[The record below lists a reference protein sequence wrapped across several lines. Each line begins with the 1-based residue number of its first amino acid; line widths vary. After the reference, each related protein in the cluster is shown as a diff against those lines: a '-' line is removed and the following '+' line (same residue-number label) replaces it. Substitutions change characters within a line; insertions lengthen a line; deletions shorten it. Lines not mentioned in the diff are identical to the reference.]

1 MTNTLRLELF
11 GGFRIAEGTTPLS
24 GFTYSKGKALLAY
37 LAVTGQ
43 PCGRETLAA
52 LLWSELPDSE
62 ARTNLRVV
70 LSNLRQFLAPYLLIT
85 RETVGLNPQCRPWID
100 VVAFQQALAPSRGAS
115 DIGQLKAAVTLYRGD
130 LLAGF
135 TVPGASLFDEWV
147 AGQRER
153 LRQLAMFALHAL
165 AARYV
170 ARRTYLAG
178 IETLNQLLTL
188 DPWREEAHRQLMEL
202 YAHSGQRSAALA
214 QYAICRQVLADELGV
229 APADETQALYQA
241 ILANRLDAR
250 VSDGALATT
259 PLPAEPG
266 GADQRP
272 PASAGPPLVGRSA
285 ELTRLQA
292 VWRGLAATGPRLA
305 VLSGEVGIGKTRLAE
320 EFVRWAAGAGSVSAA
335 ARAYAAEGSLAF
347 GPVAAW
353 LRSPLVAAR
362 LEHLPE
368 VWLRDVARLVP
379 ELLIT
384 HPALPDPDPLT
395 GPAERERLFEALAHT
410 MLLRPSTSA
419 PPGPLVLFLDDLQ
432 WCDRDTLE
440 WLRYLL
446 RPERNAPLL
455 LIGTLR
461 SDERA
466 DSPHL
471 LSLLTALARDSQL
484 VEIALE
490 RLTRE
495 ETAALATRLAGD
507 GLDAPAIGRLFQE
520 TQGNPLFVVES
531 LRPAVDTAGTHTIQA
546 LIAARLARLSPR
558 AREVAHVA
566 AAIGHACSYAVLV
579 HATGNEEELV
589 EALDELCERRIF
601 DEQGGDH
608 YQFGHDKL
616 REVAYGELRAAR
628 RRLIHRRIAEALT
641 VVRADDLDV
650 VSGEIAAHYERAGM
664 PERAIPWY
672 RRAGEIAQRLS
683 ATDEAI
689 RLVRHALDLL
699 RALPTTAQR
708 LEHERDLLLALGP
721 LLVVTHGFTDP
732 LVAAT
737 YTRAHDI
744 SRELEHGEGSFASLW
759 GLWLYYSARGALTEA
774 RGLTDQLLAIGTPG
788 GDPQAFLQARH
799 AAWSMAFF
807 QGDLEHTRQYVAE
820 GLAQYD
826 PARDHAQSLRYGGHD
841 PAICG
846 IGHDAKALWL
856 AGYPD
861 DAFARLEDLLA
872 LAERLNHLPSLAHA
886 LESAMRVSHYHR
898 DATRVRELASRLFAL
913 PHDATS
919 PRQTPAL
926 ILRGWSLAVQ
936 GRAPEGIEQMERG
949 LAAFRAAGMVEAWSY
964 YQSMLAEGYLLVG
977 RAEDALRILADALA
991 VATSTAWW
999 LPELCR
1005 LQGEG
1010 LLALPAPQLD
1020 EATSSFRRAI
1030 AVARSQGARALELRA
1045 AVGLYR
1051 LAGGAGREDDGRQA
1065 LETLLGWFGD
1075 GQAPPDLL
1083 EARELL
1089 ARR

>member
-11 GGFRIAEGTTPLS
+11 GGFRVAEGTTPLS

-70 LSNLRQFLAPYLLIT
+70 LSNLRQFLAPSLLIT
-85 RETVGLNPQCRPWID
+85 RETVGLNPECRPWID
-100 VVAFQQALAPSRGAS
+100 VVAFQQALEQSRGAA
-115 DIGQLKAAVTLYRGD
+115 DIGQVQAAVALYRGD

-135 TVPGASLFDEWV
+135 TVPGAAAFDEWV

-153 LRQLAMFALHAL
+153 LRQLVLFALHEL

-178 IETLNQLLTL
+178 IEALNQLLTL

-214 QYAICRQVLADELGV
+214 QYAICRQVLADELGI
-229 APADETQALYQA
+229 APADETQALYRA
-241 ILANRLDAR
+241 ILANQIEAR
-250 VSDGALATT
+250 VPDDAPTLT
-259 PLPAEPG
+259 PLPADPG
-266 GADQRP
+266 GANTRP
-272 PASAGPPLVGRSA
+272 PASSGPPLVGRAA
-285 ELTRLQA
+285 ELARLRA
-292 VWRGLAATGPRLA
+292 AWRGLAETGQRLV

-320 EFVRWAAGAGSVSAA
+320 EFVRWANGAGSVSAS
-335 ARAYAAEGSLAF
+335 ARAYAAEGRLALS
-347 GPVAAW
+347 PVAAW
-353 LRSPLVAAR
+353 LRSPLVAPQ

-379 ELLIT
+379 EVLIT
-384 HPALPDPDPLT
+384 HPALPDPGPLT
-395 GPAERERLFEALAHT
+395 GPAERERFFEALART
-410 MLLRPSTSA
+410 MLLRPSASA
-419 PPGPLVLFLDDLQ
+419 APGPLVLFLDDLQ

-446 RPERNAPLL
+446 RPERAAHLL

-466 DSPHL
+466 DNPHL
-471 LSLLTALARDSQL
+471 PPLLTALARDGQL

-490 RLTRE
+490 RLSRE
-495 ETAALATRLAGD
+495 ETAALVTGLAGGD
-507 GLDAPAIGRLFQE
+507 LDAAAIGRIVQE

-531 LRPAVDTAGTHTIQA
+531 LRPAADAAGTHTIRA
-546 LIAARLARLSPR
+546 LLAARLARLSPR
-558 AREVAHVA
+558 AREVAHLA
-566 AAIGHACSYAVLV
+566 AAIGRDCPYAVLV
-579 HATGNEEELV
+579 HATGDEAELV
-589 EALDELCERRIF
+589 EALDELCARRIF
-601 DEQGGDH
+601 DEQGGEH
-608 YQFGHDKL
+608 YRFGHDKL

-628 RRLIHRRIAEALT
+628 RRLIHRRIAEALAA
-641 VVRADDLDV
+641 VRADDLDV
-650 VSGEIAAHYERAGM
+650 VSGEIGAHYERAGL

-672 RRAGEIAQRLS
+672 RRAAEIAERLS

-699 RALPTTAQR
+699 RALPTSAER
-708 LEHERDLLLALGP
+708 REHERDLLLALGP
-721 LLVVTHGFTDP
+721 LLVVTHGYTDP

-744 SRELEHGEGSFASLW
+744 SRELGQGEGSFASLW
-759 GLWLYYSARGALTEA
+759 GLWFYHSARGALTEA
-774 RGLTDQLLAIGTPG
+774 RGLTDRLLALGTPG

-799 AAWSMAFF
+799 AAWSMASF
-807 QGDLEHTRQYVAE
+807 QGDLEQTRRYVAE
-820 GLAQYD
+820 GLARYD
-826 PARDHAQSLRYGGHD
+826 PERDHARSLRYGGHD

-846 IGHDAKALWL
+846 LGHDAKALWL
-856 AGYPD
+856 SGYPGE
-861 DAFARLEDLLA
+861 AFARLDDLLA
-872 LAERLNHLPSLAHA
+872 LAERLDHPPSLAHA

-898 DATRVRELASRLFAL
+898 DATRVREFASTLFAL

-919 PRQTPAL
+919 PWQTPPL

-936 GRAPEGIEQMERG
+936 GGAPEGIAQMERG
-949 LAAFRAAGMVEAWSY
+949 LAALGAAGKVEAWSY
-964 YQSMLAEGYLLVG
+964 YQSLLAEGYLLVG
-977 RAEDALRILADALA
+977 RADDALRTLAEALA

-999 LPELCR
+999 LPELHR
-1005 LQGEG
+1005 LHGEG
-1010 LLALPAPQLD
+1010 LLALPAPPLD
-1020 EATSSFRRAI
+1020 EATTSFRRAI
-1030 AVARSQGARALELRA
+1030 AVARGQGARALELRA
-1045 AVGLYR
+1045 AVSLYR
-1051 LAGGAGREDDGRQA
+1051 LARGAGREDDGRQA
-1065 LETLLGWFGD
+1065 LAMLLGWFGD
-1075 GQAPPDLL
+1075 GQASPELL

-1089 ARR
+1089 SRR

>member
-11 GGFRIAEGTTPLS
+11 DGFRIAEGTTPLP
-24 GFTYSKGKALLAY
+24 GFTYSKGKALLAF

-70 LSNLRQFLAPYLLIT
+70 LSNLRHFLAPYVLIT
-85 RETVGLNPQCRPWID
+85 RETVGLNPECRPWID
-100 VVAFQQALAPSRGAS
+100 VEAFQQALDQSRGAA
-115 DIGQLKAAVTLYRGD
+115 DMGQLQAAVALYRGD

-135 TVPGASLFDEWV
+135 TVPGASAFDEWV

-153 LRQLAMFALHAL
+153 LRQLALFALHEL
-165 AARYV
+165 ATEYV
-170 ARRTYLAG
+170 TRRTYLAG
-178 IETLNQLLTL
+178 IATLNQLLTL

-202 YAHSGQRSAALA
+202 YARSGQRSAALA

-229 APADETQALYQA
+229 APADETRALYQA
-241 ILANRLDAR
+241 IMANQREGRVPDDAR
-250 VSDGALATT
+250 AL
-259 PLPAEPG
+259 PPSPADPG
-266 GADQRP
+266 DANNRP
-272 PASAGPPLVGRSA
+272 PAPTGPPLVGRSA
-285 ELTRLQA
+285 ELTRLRA
-292 VWRGLAATGPRLA
+292 VWRGLAETGPRLV

-320 EFVRWAAGAGSVSAA
+320 EFVRWATGEGSVSAA
-335 ARAYAAEGSLAF
+335 ARSYAAEGSLAF
-347 GPVAAW
+347 SPVAAW
-353 LRSPLVAAR
+353 LRSPLVATR

-379 ELLIT
+379 EVLIT
-384 HPALPDPDPLT
+384 YPALPDPGPLT
-395 GPAERERLFEALAHT
+395 GPAERERFFEALART
-410 MLLRPSTSA
+410 MLLRPPGSVS
-419 PPGPLVLFLDDLQ
+419 PGPLVLFLDDLQ

-446 RPERNAPLL
+446 RPERAAHLL

-466 DSPHL
+466 DNPHL
-471 LSLLTALARDSQL
+471 PPLLTALARDGQL

-495 ETAALATRLAGD
+495 ETAALATQLAGAD
-507 GLDAPAIGRLFQE
+507 LDAAAIGRIVQE

-531 LRPAVDTAGTHTIQA
+531 LRPAVGTAGTPTIRA

-558 AREVAHVA
+558 ARGVAHVA
-566 AAIGHACSYAVLV
+566 AAFGRDCPYAVLV
-579 HATGNEEELV
+579 HATGDEAELV

-601 DEQGGDH
+601 DEQGGEH
-608 YQFGHDKL
+608 YRFGHDRV
-616 REVAYGELRAAR
+616 REAAYGELRAAR

-641 VVRADDLDV
+641 AVRADDLDV
-650 VSGEIAAHYERAGM
+650 VSGEIGAHYERAGL

-672 RRAGEIAQRLS
+672 RRAGEIAQRLA
-683 ATDEAI
+683 ATHEAI

-699 RALPTTAQR
+699 RALPATAQR

-721 LLVVTHGFTDP
+721 LLVVTHSFTDQ

-759 GLWLYYSARGALTEA
+759 GLWFYYSARGALTEA
-774 RGLTDQLLAIGTPG
+774 RDLTDQLLALGKPG

-799 AAWSMAFF
+799 AAWSMAIF
-807 QGDLEHTRQYVAE
+807 QGDLDQTRRYVAE
-820 GLAQYD
+820 GLARYD
-826 PARDHAQSLRYGGHD
+826 PERDHAQSLRYGGHD

-856 AGYPD
+856 AGYPGA
-861 DAFARLEDLLA
+861 AFARLDELLA
-872 LAERLNHLPSLAHA
+872 LAERLNHPPSLAHA
-886 LESAMRVSHYHR
+886 LESALRVSHFHR
-898 DATRVRELASRLFAL
+898 DTTRVQELADTLFAL

-919 PRQTPAL
+919 PWQTPPL

-936 GRAPEGIEQMERG
+936 DRAPEGIEQMERG
-949 LAAFRAAGMVEAWSY
+949 LAALRAAGTVESWSY

-977 RAEDALRILADALA
+977 RAEDALLLLADALA

-999 LPELCR
+999 LPELYR
-1005 LQGEG
+1005 LRGVG
-1010 LLALPAPQLD
+1010 LLALPAPPLD
-1020 EATSSFRRAI
+1020 EATTSFRRAI
-1030 AVARSQGARALELRA
+1030 EVARSQGARALELRA
-1045 AVGLYR
+1045 AVSLYR
-1051 LAGGAGREDDGRQA
+1051 LAGGAGGEDDGRQA
-1065 LETLLGWFGD
+1065 LETLSGWFGD
-1075 GQAPPDLL
+1075 GHASPDLP

>member
-11 GGFRIAEGTTPLS
+11 GGFRLAEGTTPLS
-24 GFTYSKGKALLAY
+24 SFTYSKGKALLAF

-52 LLWSELPDSE
+52 LLWSDLPDSE

-85 RETVGLNPQCRPWID
+85 RETVGLNPQHRPWID
-100 VVAFQQALAPSRGAS
+100 VEAFQQALDQSHGAA
-115 DIGQLKAAVTLYRGD
+115 DIGQLRAAVALYRGD

-135 TVPGASLFDEWV
+135 AVPGASAFDEWV
-147 AGQRER
+147 VGQRER
-153 LRQLAMFALHAL
+153 LRQLALFTLHEL
-165 AARYV
+165 AAKYV

-178 IETLNQLLTL
+178 IETLNQILTL
-188 DPWREEAHRQLMEL
+188 DPWREEAHRQLIEL

-241 ILANRLDAR
+241 IMANRLDAR
-250 VSDGALATT
+250 GPDGTLMTT
-259 PLPAEPG
+259 PRPTEPG
-266 GADQRP
+266 GADRRP
-272 PASAGPPLVGRSA
+272 SASAGPPLVGRSA
-285 ELTRLQA
+285 ELARLRA
-292 VWRGLAATGPRLA
+292 VWRGLAATGPRLV
-305 VLSGEVGIGKTRLAE
+305 VLSGEAGIGKTRLAE
-320 EFVRWAAGAGSVSAA
+320 EFVRWADGEGSVSAA

-347 GPVAAW
+347 SPVAAW

-379 ELLIT
+379 EVLIT
-384 HPALPDPDPLT
+384 HPALPDPGPLT
-395 GPAERERLFEALAHT
+395 GPAERERLFAALAHT
-410 MLLRPSTSA
+410 MLLRPSASVA
-419 PPGPLVLFLDDLQ
+419 PAPLVLILDDLQ

-446 RPERNAPLL
+446 RSERTAHLL

-461 SDERA
+461 NDERA
-466 DSPHL
+466 DNPHL
-471 LSLLTALARDSQL
+471 LPLLTALTRDGQL
-484 VEIALE
+484 VEMALE
-490 RLTRE
+490 RLTLE
-495 ETAALATRLAGD
+495 ETAALAARLAGD
-507 GLDAPAIGRLFQE
+507 DLDAPALARIVRE

-531 LRPAVDTAGTHTIQA
+531 LRPAADTAGAHTIQA
-546 LIAARLARLSPR
+546 IIAARLARLSPR
-558 AREVAHVA
+558 AREVAHIA

-579 HATGNEEELV
+579 HATGKEEELV
-589 EALDELCERRIF
+589 EALDELCARQIF
-601 DEQGGDH
+601 DEQGGDQ
-608 YQFGHDKL
+608 YRFGHDKV
-616 REVAYGELRAAR
+616 REVAYGALRAAR

-641 VVRADDLDV
+641 AVRADDLDV
-650 VSGEIAAHYERAGM
+650 VSGEIGAHYERAGL

-672 RRAGEIAQRLS
+672 RRAGEIAQRLA
-683 ATDEAI
+683 ATHEAI

-708 LEHERDLLLALGP
+708 LEQERDLLLVLGP
-721 LLVVTHGFTDP
+721 LLVVTHSFTDQ

-744 SRELEHGEGSFASLW
+744 SRELEHGEASFASLW
-759 GLWLYYSARGALTEA
+759 GLWFYYSARGALPEA
-774 RGLTDQLLAIGTPG
+774 RGLTDQLLALGTPDG
-788 GDPQAFLQARH
+788 EPQAFLQARH
-799 AAWSMAFF
+799 AAWSMAIF
-807 QGDLEHTRQYVAE
+807 QGELDQTRRYVAE
-820 GLAQYD
+820 GLARYD

-856 AGYPD
+856 SGYPG
-861 DAFARLEDLLA
+861 DAFGRLAELLA
-872 LAERLNHLPSLAHA
+872 LAERLNHPPSLAHA
-886 LESAMRVSHYHR
+886 LESAMRVSHFHR
-898 DATRVRELASRLFAL
+898 DTTRVREYASKLLAL

-919 PRQTPAL
+919 PWQTPPL
-926 ILRGWSLAVQ
+926 VLQGWALAVR
-936 GRAPEGIEQMERG
+936 GGAPEGIAQIERG
-949 LAAFRAAGMVEAWSY
+949 LVALRAEGMGESWSY

-977 RAEDALRILADALA
+977 RAEEALQILAEALA
-991 VATSTAWW
+991 VATASAWW
-999 LPELCR
+999 VPELYR

-1010 LLALPAPQLD
+1010 LLALPTPLPD
-1020 EATSSFRRAI
+1020 EATASFRRAI
-1030 AVARSQGARALELRA
+1030 AVAQSQGARALELRA
-1045 AVGLYR
+1045 AVSLYR
-1051 LAGGAGREDDGRQA
+1051 LTAGTGGEDDGRRA
-1065 LETLLGWFGD
+1065 LETLVGWFGD
-1075 GQAPPDLL
+1075 GQASPDLL

>member
-1 MTNTLRLELF
+1 
-11 GGFRIAEGTTPLS
+11 
-24 GFTYSKGKALLAY
+24 
-37 LAVTGQ
+37 
-43 PCGRETLAA
+43 
-52 LLWSELPDSE
+52 
-62 ARTNLRVV
+62 
-70 LSNLRQFLAPYLLIT
+70 
-85 RETVGLNPQCRPWID
+85 
-100 VVAFQQALAPSRGAS
+100 
-115 DIGQLKAAVTLYRGD
+115 
-130 LLAGF
+130 
-135 TVPGASLFDEWV
+135 
-147 AGQRER
+147 
-153 LRQLAMFALHAL
+153 MFALHEL
-165 AARYV
+165 ATTYV
-170 ARRTYLAG
+170 ARHTYLAG

-202 YAHSGQRSAALA
+202 YARSGQRSAALA
-214 QYAICRQVLADELGV
+214 QYAICRQVLADELGI

-241 ILANRLDAR
+241 ILANQLEAR
-250 VSDGALATT
+250 MPDDALAMT
-259 PLPAEPG
+259 PLPADPG
-266 GADQRP
+266 GANNRP
-272 PASAGPPLVGRSA
+272 PASARPPLVGRSE

-292 VWRGLAATGPRLA
+292 VWRRLAETGPRLV
-305 VLSGEVGIGKTRLAE
+305 VLSGEAGIGKTRLAE
-320 EFVRWAAGAGSVSAA
+320 EFVRWANGAGSVSAA

-347 GPVAAW
+347 SPVAAW
-353 LRSPLVAAR
+353 LRSPLVATR

-379 ELLIT
+379 EVLIT
-384 HPALPDPDPLT
+384 YPALPDPGPLT
-395 GPAERERLFEALAHT
+395 GPAEREHLFEALAHT
-410 MLLRPSTSA
+410 MLLRPSASA
-419 PPGPLVLFLDDLQ
+419 SPGPLVLFLDDLQ

-446 RPERNAPLL
+446 RPERNAHLL

-466 DSPHL
+466 DNPHL
-471 LSLLTALARDSQL
+471 LSLLTALARDGQL

-490 RLTRE
+490 RLNRE
-495 ETAALATRLAGD
+495 ETAALVTRLASAD
-507 GLDAPAIGRLFQE
+507 LDASALGRIVQE

-531 LRPAVDTAGTHTIQA
+531 LRPAVDTAGTPTIQI

-558 AREVAHVA
+558 AREVADVA
-566 AAIGHACSYAVLV
+566 AAVGRACSYAVLV

-608 YQFGHDKL
+608 YRFSHDKL

-650 VSGEIAAHYERAGM
+650 VSGEIGAHYERAGM
-664 PERAIPWY
+664 TERAIPWY
-672 RRAGEIAQRLS
+672 RRAAEIAQQLS
-683 ATDEAI
+683 ATHEAI

-721 LLVVTHGFTDP
+721 LLVVTHSFTDQ

-744 SRELEHGEGSFASLW
+744 SRELEQGEASFAALW
-759 GLWLYYSARGALTEA
+759 GLWFYYSARGALTEA
-774 RGLTDQLLAIGTPG
+774 RDLTDRLLAIGTPD

-799 AAWSMAFF
+799 AAWSMAIF
-807 QGDLEHTRQYVAE
+807 QGDLDQTRRYVAE
-820 GLAQYD
+820 GLARYD

-856 AGYPD
+856 AGYPG
-861 DAFARLEDLLA
+861 DAFARLEELLA
-872 LAERLNHLPSLAHA
+872 LAERLNHSPSLAHA
-886 LESAMRVSHYHR
+886 LESALRVSHFHR
-898 DATRVRELASRLFAL
+898 DTTRVREYASKLLAL

-919 PRQTPAL
+919 PWQTPPL

-949 LAAFRAAGMVEAWSY
+949 LVALRAAGTGESWSY

-999 LPELCR
+999 LPELYR

-1010 LLALPAPQLD
+1010 LLALPTPMRN
-1020 EATSSFRRAI
+1020 EAKTSFRRAI
-1030 AVARSQGARALELRA
+1030 ACARRQGARALELRS
-1045 AVGLYR
+1045 VVSLYR
-1051 LAGGAGREDDGRQA
+1051 LAGDAGREDDGRQA
-1065 LETLLGWFGD
+1065 LELLVGWFSD
-1075 GQAPPDLL
+1075 GQCLPELL
-1083 EARELL
+1083 EARELV

>member
-24 GFTYSKGKALLAY
+24 GLTYSKGKALLAF

-43 PCGRETLAA
+43 PCRRETLAA
-52 LLWSELPDSE
+52 LLWSELPDGE

-70 LSNLRQFLAPYLLIT
+70 LSNLRQFLAPSLLIT
-85 RETVGLNPQCRPWID
+85 RETVGLNPQYRPWID
-100 VVAFQQALAPSRGAS
+100 VVAFQQALEPSRGAA
-115 DIGQLKAAVTLYRGD
+115 DIGQLQAAVTLYRGD

-135 TVPGASLFDEWV
+135 TVPDASPFDEWV

-153 LRQLAMFALHAL
+153 LRQLAMFALHEL
-165 AARYV
+165 ATRYV

-178 IETLNQLLTL
+178 IETLNQLLAL
-188 DPWREEAHRQLMEL
+188 DPWREEAHRQLMDL
-202 YAHSGQRSAALA
+202 YTRSGQRSAALA
-214 QYAICRQVLADELGV
+214 QYAICRQVLADELGI
-229 APADETQALYQA
+229 APADETQALYHA
-241 ILANRLDAR
+241 ILANQFEAR
-250 VSDGALATT
+250 VTDDAPAMT
-259 PLPAEPG
+259 PLSADTG
-266 GADQRP
+266 GANNRP
-272 PASAGPPLVGRSA
+272 PAPTGPPLVGRSA
-285 ELTRLQA
+285 ELTRLRS
-292 VWRGLAATGPRLA
+292 VWRRLAETGPRLV
-305 VLSGEVGIGKTRLAE
+305 VLSGEAGIGKTRLAE
-320 EFVRWAAGAGSVSAA
+320 EFVRWATGEGSVSAA
-335 ARAYAAEGSLAF
+335 ARAYAAEGSLALS
-347 GPVAAW
+347 PVAAW
-353 LRSPLVAAR
+353 LRSPLVATQ

-379 ELLIT
+379 EVSIT
-384 HPALPDPDPLT
+384 HPALPDPGPLT
-395 GPAERERLFEALAHT
+395 GPAERERFFEALART
-410 MLLRPSTSA
+410 MLLRPSASA
-419 PPGPLVLFLDDLQ
+419 SPEPLVLFLDDLQ

-446 RPERNAPLL
+446 RPERAAHLL

-466 DSPHL
+466 DNPHL
-471 LSLLTALARDSQL
+471 PPLLTALARDGQL

-490 RLTRE
+490 RLNRE
-495 ETAALATRLAGD
+495 ETAALVTRLASAD
-507 GLDAPAIGRLFQE
+507 LDAAALGRIFQE

-531 LRPAVDTAGTHTIQA
+531 LRPAVETAGTPTIQA
-546 LIAARLARLSPR
+546 LIEARLARLSPR

-566 AAIGHACSYAVLV
+566 AAIGRACPYAVLV

-589 EALDELCERRIF
+589 EALEELCERRIF

-616 REVAYGELRAAR
+616 REVAYGGLRAAR

-650 VSGEIAAHYERAGM
+650 VSGEIGAHYERAGL

-672 RRAGEIAQRLS
+672 RRAGAIARRLS
-683 ATDEAI
+683 ATHEAI

-699 RALPTTAQR
+699 CVLPTTAQR
-708 LEHERDLLLALGP
+708 LEDERDLLLTLGP
-721 LLVVTHGFTDP
+721 LLVVTHSFTDQ

-744 SRELEHGEGSFASLW
+744 SRELQHGEGSFASLW
-759 GLWLYYSARGALTEA
+759 GLWFYYSARGALTEA
-774 RGLTDQLLAIGTPG
+774 RGLTGQLLEIGTPG
-788 GDPQAFLQARH
+788 GDPQLFLQARH
-799 AAWSMAFF
+799 AAWSMAIF
-807 QGDLEHTRQYVAE
+807 QGDLEQTRQYVAE
-820 GLAQYD
+820 GLARYD
-826 PARDHAQSLRYGGHD
+826 PERDHAQSLRYGGHD
-841 PAICG
+841 PAVCG

-856 AGYPD
+856 SGYPD
-861 DAFARLEDLLA
+861 NAFARLEELLA

-898 DATRVRELASRLFAL
+898 DTTRVQELANTLFAL

-919 PRQTPAL
+919 PWQTPPL

-949 LAAFRAAGMVEAWSY
+949 LAALRAAGTVESWSY

-977 RAEDALRILADALA
+977 RAEDALVLLADALA
-991 VATSTAWW
+991 VATSTVWW
-999 LPELCR
+999 LPELYR
-1005 LQGEG
+1005 LQGES
-1010 LLALPAPQLD
+1010 LLVLPAPLPD
-1020 EATSSFRRAI
+1020 EAETSFRRAI

-1045 AVGLYR
+1045 AVSLCR
-1051 LAGGAGREDDGRQA
+1051 LAGDADGADDGRQA
-1065 LETLLGWFGD
+1065 LALLVGWFGD
-1075 GQAPPDLL
+1075 GHASPDLP

>member
-11 GGFRIAEGTTPLS
+11 GGFRIAEGMTPLS
-24 GFTYSKGKALLAY
+24 GFTYSKGRALLAF

-43 PCGRETLAA
+43 PCPRETLAA

-85 RETVGLNPQCRPWID
+85 RETVGLNPQYRPWID
-100 VVAFQQALAPSRGAS
+100 AVAFQQALEQSRSAL
-115 DIGQLKAAVTLYRGD
+115 DIGQLQAAVTLYRGD

-135 TVPGASLFDEWV
+135 TVPSASLFDEWV

-153 LRQLAMFALHAL
+153 LRQLAMFALHEL
-165 AARYV
+165 ATEYI

-188 DPWREEAHRQLMEL
+188 DPWREEAHRQLMDL
-202 YAHSGQRSAALA
+202 YARSGQRSAALA
-214 QYAICRQVLADELGV
+214 QYALCRQVLADELGV
-229 APADETQALYQA
+229 APTDETQARYHA
-241 ILANRLDAR
+241 ILANQREAR
-250 VSDGALATT
+250 VPDDAPTMP
-259 PLPAEPG
+259 PLPADPG
-266 GADQRP
+266 GANTRP
-272 PASAGPPLVGRSA
+272 PASVGPPLVGRAA

-292 VWRGLAATGPRLA
+292 VWRRLAETGPRLV

-320 EFVRWAAGAGSVSAA
+320 EFVRWANGAGSVSSA
-335 ARAYAAEGSLAF
+335 ARAYAAEGSLALS
-347 GPVAAW
+347 PVAAW
-353 LRSPLVAAR
+353 LRSPLVTTQ

-379 ELLIT
+379 EVLIT
-384 HPALPDPDPLT
+384 YPALPDPGPLT
-395 GPAERERLFEALAHT
+395 GPAERERFFEALAHT
-410 MLLRPSTSA
+410 ILLRPPVSA
-419 PPGPLVLFLDDLQ
+419 APGPLVLFLDDLQ

-446 RPERNAPLL
+446 RPEREAHLL
-455 LIGTLR
+455 LLGTLR

-466 DSPHL
+466 DNPHL
-471 LSLLTALARDSQL
+471 LPLLTALARDGQL

-490 RLTRE
+490 RLNRE
-495 ETAALATRLAGD
+495 ETAALVTGLAGAD
-507 GLDAPAIGRLFQE
+507 LDAAAIGRIVQE

-531 LRPAVDTAGTHTIQA
+531 LRPAVDTAGPPTIQA
-546 LIAARLARLSPR
+546 LLAARLARLSPR

-566 AAIGHACSYAVLV
+566 AAIGRDCPYAVLV

-650 VSGEIAAHYERAGM
+650 VSGEIGAHYERAGM

-672 RRAGEIAQRLS
+672 RRAGVIAQRLA
-683 ATDEAI
+683 ATYEAI

-708 LEHERDLLLALGP
+708 LADERDLLLALGP
-721 LLVVTHGFTDP
+721 LLVVTHGFAGD
-732 LVAAT
+732 LIAAT
-737 YTRAHDI
+737 YARAHDI
-744 SRELEHGEGSFASLW
+744 SRELQHGEASYASLW

-774 RGLTDQLLAIGTPG
+774 RDLTDQLLEIGTPG

-807 QGDLEHTRQYVAE
+807 RGDLERTRQYVAE
-820 GLAQYD
+820 GLAQHD

-841 PAICG
+841 AAICG
-846 IGHDAKALWL
+846 IGSDAKALWL

-872 LAERLNHLPSLAHA
+872 LAGRLNHLPSLAHA
-886 LESAMRVSHYHR
+886 LESAMWVSHYHR
-898 DATRVRELASRLFAL
+898 DTTRVRELASTLFAL
-913 PHDATS
+913 PHDETS
-919 PRQTPAL
+919 YWQTPPL
-926 ILRGWSLAVQ
+926 ILRGWSLVVQ
-936 GRAPEGIEQMERG
+936 GRAPEELEQMERG
-949 LAAFRAAGMVEAWSY
+949 LAAFRAAGTVESRSY

-977 RAEDALRILADALA
+977 RAEDALRLLADALA

-999 LPELCR
+999 LPELYR
-1005 LQGEG
+1005 LQGES
-1010 LLALPAPQLD
+1010 LLVLPAPPLD
-1020 EATSSFRRAI
+1020 EATASFRRAI
-1030 AVARSQGARALELRA
+1030 AVARRQGARALELRSA
-1045 AVGLYR
+1045 MSLYR
-1051 LAGGAGREDDGRQA
+1051 LAGGAGHEDDGRQA
-1065 LETLLGWFGD
+1065 LELLVGWFGD
-1075 GQAPPDLL
+1075 GQASPDLS